1 MAFFDNISFPFF
13 TMQELNLDWIL
24 KELKRIAGF
33 MPQDGNVGDILTRK
47 SDGAEWEPPQAVNIN
62 IDALPQDTQIMD
74 NDKLIFYD
82 ISAQANRK
90 IKPPDLLD
98 SMCSNGTPLMNGTG
112 AAGTSKKPAR
122 YDHVHPVDTSRA
134 PANYFQNG
142 ALKVEH
148 GGTGADNA
156 SDARVNLGLGDA
168 ATENVVPLAKG
179 GTGANNASDA
189 RTNLGLVTVTGSIT
203 VATGTNH
210 ASVKQYGNV
219 VCLSGYFSGVDIADG
234 NVIILGTIA
243 GVSLPSD
250 AVRTDCG
257 IAVHSYDHPQD
268 VGYFVINTDGT
279 FGFKSTLTGS
289 KNIYFNATYIV

>member
-47 SDGAEWEPPQAVNIN
+47 SDGAAWEPPQAVQVDIHS
-62 IDALPQDTQIMD
+62 LPQDTQIMD
-74 NDKLIFYD
+74 TDELVFYD

-90 IKPPDLLD
+90 IKPPDLMD
-98 SMCSNGTPLMNGTG
+98 SMSSDAYPLMNGTA

-142 ALKVEH
+142 ALKLDH

-156 SDARVNLGLGDA
+156 A
-168 ATENVVPLAKG
+168 
-179 GTGANNASDA
+179 DA
-189 RTNLGLVTVTGSIT
+189 RTNLGLGAVAVESVVPIAEGGTGADN
-203 VATGTNH
+203 ATDARINLDLQIAH
-210 ASVKQYGNV
+210 EEAPISLGN
-219 VCLSGYFSGVDIADG
+219 
-234 NVIILGTIA
+234 
-243 GVSLPSD
+243 
-250 AVRTDCG
+250 
-257 IAVHSYDHPQD
+257 
-268 VGYFVINTDGT
+268 INTDPVKIITTAGYTPLLFVAAGPSSGREAMYLIVVRSSAVGHATAVLANADISIT
-279 FGFKSTLTGS
+279 FATGYVTIS
-289 KNIYFNATYIV
+289 SSASNCNGYIVPLGASTRSYITITTP